1 MIEPDIINRLQPQD
15 RLNSRAIY
23 KFVCRQFSG
32 HKVSQRV
39 DEQTE
44 TYPVRTGLESARMA
58 VLKNF
63 DHPDDSSPPERF
75 QNS

>member
-15 RLNSRAIY
+15 RLNSWVIY
-23 KFVCRQFSG
+23 KFVCRQFSYQ
-32 HKVSQRV
+32 KVSQRV
-39 DEQTE
+39 DEQKE
-44 TYPVRTGLESARMA
+44 AYPLRTSLESAQKAALM
-58 VLKNF
+58 NF